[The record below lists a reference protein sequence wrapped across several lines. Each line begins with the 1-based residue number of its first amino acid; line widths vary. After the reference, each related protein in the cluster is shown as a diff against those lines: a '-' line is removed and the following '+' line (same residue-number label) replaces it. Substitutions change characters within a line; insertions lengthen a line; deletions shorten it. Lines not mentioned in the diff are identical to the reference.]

1 MKKLSITLHV
11 EMPEDFGTP
20 DSMADMSIAEL
31 MEQVRKEVEYTC
43 YTSTDAAPHLV
54 KVDLVINGEVATQP
68 DQQTQVSVQTVVQTQ
83 TQTQNQTAVSGV
95 LSVGTR
101 VVVTFQEEQTSAEV
115 IGYDYKYRL
124 HKVRTSCG
132 KVLLRK
138 IHTAA

>member
-43 YTSTDAAPHLV
+43 YVSTDADPHLV

-68 DQQTQVSVQTVVQTQ
+68 EQQTQVTVQTVVQ
-83 TQTQNQTAVSGV
+83 NQTTVSGV

-115 IGYDYKYRL
+115 IGYDYKYNL

-138 IHTAA
+138 IHTTA

>member
-43 YTSTDAAPHLV
+43 YTSTDADPHLV

-68 DQQTQVSVQTVVQTQ
+68 EQQTQVTVQTVVQTQ
-83 TQTQNQTAVSGV
+83 NQTTVSGV

-115 IGYDYKYRL
+115 IGYDYKYNL

-138 IHTAA
+138 IHTTA

>member
-1 MKKLSITLHV
+1 MKKLSITLHI

-20 DSMADMSIAEL
+20 DSMADMSVETL

-43 YTSTDAAPHLV
+43 YTSTDADPHLV
-54 KVDLVINGEVATQP
+54 KVDLVVNGEVATQP
-68 DQQTQVSVQTVVQTQ
+68 EEQTQVSVQAVVQTS
-83 TQTQNQTAVSGV
+83 TGDV

-101 VVVTFQEEQTSAEV
+101 VMVTFRDEQTSAEV
-115 IGYDYKYRL
+115 IGYDHKYRL

-138 IHTAA
+138 IHAAA

>member
-43 YTSTDAAPHLV
+43 YTSTDADPHLV

-68 DQQTQVSVQTVVQTQ
+68 EQQTQVSVQTVVQTQ
-83 TQTQNQTAVSGV
+83 NQNQTAVSGV

>member
-1 MKKLSITLHV
+1 MKKLSITLHI

-20 DSMADMSIAEL
+20 DSMADMSVETL
-31 MEQVRKEVEYTC
+31 MEQVRKDVEFTC
-43 YTSTDAAPHLV
+43 YTSTDADPHLV
-54 KVDLVINGEVATQP
+54 KVDLVVNGEVATQP
-68 DQQTQVSVQTVVQTQ
+68 EEQTQVSVQAVVQTS
-83 TQTQNQTAVSGV
+83 TGDNV

-115 IGYDYKYRL
+115 VGYDHKYRL
-124 HKVRTSCG
+124 HKVRTNCG

>member
-1 MKKLSITLHV
+1 MKKLSITLHI

-20 DSMADMSIAEL
+20 DSMADMSVETL

-43 YTSTDAAPHLV
+43 YTSTDADPHLV
-54 KVDLVINGEVATQP
+54 KVDLVVNGEVATQP
-68 DQQTQVSVQTVVQTQ
+68 EEQTQVSVQAVVQTS
-83 TQTQNQTAVSGV
+83 TGDV

-101 VVVTFQEEQTSAEV
+101 VMVTFRDEQTSAEV
-115 IGYDYKYRL
+115 IGYDHKYRL